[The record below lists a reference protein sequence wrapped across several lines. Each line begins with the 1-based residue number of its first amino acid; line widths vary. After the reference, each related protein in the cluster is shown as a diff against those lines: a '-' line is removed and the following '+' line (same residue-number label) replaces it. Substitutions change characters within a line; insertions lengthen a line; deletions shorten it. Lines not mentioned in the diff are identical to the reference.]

1 MTGQPV
7 RGPFAAAV
15 AAYEAGRFADSEAA
29 CRNLLKID
37 PKHADALHLLALS
50 LAALGSADAIEVLRR
65 ALAARK
71 KDPGLWLAL
80 GNAEARA
87 GDRAAAADAYRSA
100 LRVAPGYAPAHVS
113 LGRLHFDEGRFD
125 EAAAALRRAIDMDR
139 DGEFTRDPDLW
150 DKLGYALSRRGRIS
164 DAAACYRRA
173 LALNPKHLSALANL
187 AMAQLERG
195 EIADAV
201 ASYEQALAVAPK
213 LADLRSNALLALNY
227 GADFTPDEIF
237 RRHREWD
244 ALHGQV
250 PRLAPTTQPVENR
263 RPRPRPGA
271 EGRLRIGPGAEG
283 RLRIGYVSA
292 DLRTHPVAHFLQ
304 PLLAAHRRDRVS
316 VTCYSATAR
325 EDATT
330 ERLRGLTD
338 AWHDIRSLSDE
349 EAARLIAADGIDVLI
364 DLGGHTADN
373 RLGLFAR
380 KPAPLQATWLGYP
393 NTTGLSAI
401 DLRITDA
408 IADPPGAAD
417 RRHSETLLRLPG
429 CFLCYGAPTDAPP
442 VATLPALAN
451 GFITLGSFNNS
462 MKVTPATAALWAEI
476 LGEMPAARLLLKSPL
491 FADDGIRARYLGLLA
506 GSGID
511 RARIEL
517 LSAVPD
523 PRDHLALYNR
533 VDIALDSFP
542 YNGTTTTCEALW
554 MGCPVVTLAGDR
566 HAARVGASLL
576 TAAGLA
582 ESIAAN
588 AAEYKA
594 KIRDLAGD
602 LPRLAALRASLRE
615 RVSASVLCDAATF
628 AAGFEDALRGA
639 LAARQGQA

>member
-7 RGPFAAAV
+7 RGPFATAV
-15 AAYEAGRFADSEAA
+15 EAYDDGRFADSEAA

-37 PKHADALHLLALS
+37 PKHTDALHLLALS
-50 LAALGSADAIEVLRR
+50 LAALGSAEAVEVLHR
-65 ALAARK
+65 ALAVRK

-100 LRVAPGYAPAHVS
+100 LRVAPVYVPAHIS
-113 LGRLHFDEGRFD
+113 LGRLHFDEGRFA
-125 EAAAALRRAIDMDR
+125 EAAAALRRALDMDR
-139 DGEFTRDPDLW
+139 DGEFAREPDLW
-150 DKLGYALSRRGRIS
+150 DKLGYALSRQGRIS
-164 DAAACYRRA
+164 DALACYRRA
-173 LALNPKHLSALANL
+173 LELAPKTLSALANL

-201 ASYEQALAVAPK
+201 ATYDQALAVAPK
-213 LADLRSNALLALNY
+213 LPDLRSNALLALNY
-227 GADFTPDEIF
+227 GADFTADEIY

-244 ALHGQV
+244 ARHGQV
-250 PRLAPTTQPVENR
+250 PRLVPAMQPVE
-263 RPRPRPGA
+263 RPRLAPGA
-271 EGRLRIGPGAEG
+271 EARVHIASGNEG
-283 RLRIGYVSA
+283 RLHIGYVSA
-292 DLRTHPVAHFLQ
+292 DLRSHPVTQFLL

-330 ERLRGLTD
+330 ERLRGLSD
-338 AWHDIRSLSDE
+338 AWHDIRTLSDD
-349 EAARLIAADGIDVLI
+349 EAARRIAADGIDVLI
-364 DLGGHTADN
+364 DLSGHTADN

-380 KPAPLQATWLGYP
+380 KPATLQATWLGYP

-408 IADPPGAAD
+408 IADPPGAVD
-417 RRHSETLLRLPG
+417 RLHSETLLRLPG
-429 CFLCYGAPTDAPP
+429 CFLCYGAPPDAPA
-442 VATLPALAN
+442 VAPLPALAN
-451 GFITLGSFNNS
+451 GFVTLGSFSNS
-462 MKVTPATAALWAEI
+462 IKVTPATAALWAEI
-476 LGEMPAARLLLKSPL
+476 LTELPTSHLLLKSPL
-491 FADDGIRARYLGLLA
+491 FADDGIRARYLGLLTQT
-506 GSGID
+506 GVD
-511 RARIEL
+511 PVRIAL

-523 PRDHLALYNR
+523 PRDHLDLYR
-533 VDIALDSFP
+533 RIDIALDSFP

-566 HAARVGASLL
+566 HAGRVGASLL

-582 ESIAAN
+582 EQIAAN
-588 AAEYKA
+588 TAEYKA
-594 KIRDLAGD
+594 KIRGLAGD
-602 LPRLAALRASLRE
+602 LPRLAELRASLRE
-615 RVSASVLCDAATF
+615 RVAGSALCDAAAF